1 MQDSSPTPRQVGGF
15 GTLRLEV
22 QDGIALVTI
31 DRPEAR
37 NALSL
42 ELQRELRDALAA
54 LRTDAEV
61 GAVVFTGS
69 GDRAFAAGAD
79 INGLRDYS
87 YATAITSGLQ
97 RLFDEIEAFEKPTI
111 AAINGLALGGGCE
124 LAMACDLR
132 IASATAR
139 LGLPETSLG
148 IIPGAGGTQR
158 LTRLTGVGMA
168 LDLILTG
175 RLLSAE
181 EAREAGL
188 VSRVVAAD
196 GLLDTCREVA
206 AAVLARGPLAVR
218 LARMVVRAGADVD
231 QASGQLIERLAQAV
245 LYETDD
251 KREGVTAFFDKRP
264 ARFNGK

>member
-1 MQDSSPTPRQVGGF
+1 MPDPSTACRVIGSFT
-15 GTLRLEV
+15 TLRVEV
-22 QDGIALVTI
+22 TDGVALVTI
-31 DRPEAR
+31 DREGAR

-42 ELQRELRDALAA
+42 ELQRELRAA
-54 LRTDAEV
+54 LDELRHDRDVEAL
-61 GAVVFTGS
+61 VFTGA

-79 INGLRDYS
+79 INGLRDYTH
-87 YATAITSGLQ
+87 ATAIASGLQ

-111 AAINGLALGGGCE
+111 AAVNGLALGGGCE

-132 IASATAR
+132 IASADAR
-139 LGLPETSLG
+139 FGLPETALG

-158 LTRLTGVGMA
+158 LTRLVGVGLA

-175 RLLSAE
+175 RLLNAD

-188 VSRVVAAD
+188 VSRVVAPDA
-196 GLLDTCREVA
+196 LLGTCREVA
-206 AAVLARGPLAVR
+206 AKIRERGPLAVR
-218 LARMVVRAGADVD
+218 LARMVVRAGTDVD

-251 KREGVTAFFDKRP
+251 KREGVAAFFDKRP
-264 ARFNGK
+264 AQFNGK